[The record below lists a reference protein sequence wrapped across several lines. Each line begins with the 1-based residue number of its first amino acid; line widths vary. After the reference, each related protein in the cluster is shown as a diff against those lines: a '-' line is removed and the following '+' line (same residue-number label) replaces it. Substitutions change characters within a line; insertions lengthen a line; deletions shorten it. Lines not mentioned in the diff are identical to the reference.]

1 MSLEALFDEAPCG
14 LAMADAEGRLT
25 HGNRAFIELSGA
37 PLGELLGR
45 RVTTLF
51 TLAGQMYFETNLQP
65 LLRLQGFLREIALDL
80 RCADGEPRPVLLN
93 ASMQRDAQGRA
104 QSISYSMLDAR
115 ERRGFERQLIAA
127 RKRAEVEA
135 KARGAFISHLSHEIR
150 TPLQAMLGITELLA
164 STAEAQARERHLE
177 TVRRSAEHL
186 LALVNDLLD
195 FGKAE
200 AGKATL
206 ELRPFELPEA
216 VESVLA
222 LLRPKAVGRGL
233 FLKAEVAPGVPSRVQ
248 GDVVKLR
255 QILTNLV
262 GNALKF
268 TEQGGVTV
276 RLSLGANG
284 GVGFAVVDTGIGIEA
299 EYLPRLFEA
308 FTQAGTDTARR
319 FGGTGLGLTIS
330 RQLVELHGGR
340 LEIDSR
346 VGEGTTFRFELPYAQ
361 AEAEPAHVPEEQGG
375 VGDGLV
381 LVAEDNAINA
391 LLVRRCLERLG
402 VRAELVGDG
411 AAAVERVRA
420 GGVSVALLDLQM
432 PVLDGVGA
440 LQAIR
445 ALPGAASRTPLVAF
459 SATVDAHE
467 RATLLRLG
475 FDACLA
481 KPLEEATLR
490 EVLQALLPK
499 AVEGT

>member
-14 LAMADAEGRLT
+14 LAMTDAEGRLT
-25 HGNRAFIELSGA
+25 LGNRAFINLAGA

-51 TLAGQMYFETNLQP
+51 TLAGQMYFETHLQP

-80 RCADGEPRPVLLN
+80 RCADGEPLPVLVN
-93 ASMQRDAQGRA
+93 ATTQRDAEGRV
-104 QSISYSMLDAR
+104 QSICYSMLDAR

-127 RKRAEVEA
+127 RKSAEGA
-135 KARGAFISHLSHEIR
+135 AQARGAFISHLSHEIR

-164 STAEAQARERHLE
+164 STVEAHTRDRHLE

-206 ELRPFELPEA
+206 ELLPFELPEA
-216 VESVLA
+216 VGAVLA
-222 LLRPKAVGRGL
+222 LLRPRAVGRGL
-233 FLKAEVAPGVPSRVQ
+233 FLKAEIAPGVPSHVQ

-255 QILTNLV
+255 QILMNLV

-276 RLSLGANG
+276 QLSEGANG
-284 GVGFAVVDTGIGIEA
+284 GVCFAVVDTGIGIET
-299 EYLPRLFEA
+299 EHLPRLFEP
-308 FTQAGTDTARR
+308 FTQARTDTARR

-340 LEIDSR
+340 LEVDSR
-346 VGEGTTFRFELPYAQ
+346 VGEGTTFRFELPYTQ
-361 AEAEPAHVPEEQGG
+361 VEPEPVQVPKGTG
-375 VGDGLV
+375 SLGDGLV

-391 LLVRRCLERLG
+391 LLVQRCLERLG
-402 VRAELVGDG
+402 VRAELVGNG
-411 AAAVERVRA
+411 AAALERVRA
-420 GGVSVALLDLQM
+420 GGVGVALLDLQM
-432 PVLDGVGA
+432 PVLDGVST

-445 ALPGAASRTPLVAF
+445 ALPDAASRTPLVAF
-459 SATVDAHE
+459 SASVDDHE
-467 RATLLRLG
+467 RASLLRLG
-475 FDACLA
+475 FDGCLA
-481 KPLEEATLR
+481 KPLEEAALR
-490 EVLQALLPK
+490 EVLRALL
-499 AVEGT
+499 AG

>member
-1 MSLEALFDEAPCG
+1 VSLKALFEEAPCG

-25 HGNRAFIELSGA
+25 LGNRAFMELAGA

-51 TLAGQMYFETNLQP
+51 TLAGQMVFETSLLP
-65 LLRLQGFLREIALDL
+65 LLQMQGFLREIALEL

-93 ASMQRDAQGRA
+93 ASMQRDAQGRV
-104 QSISYSMLDAR
+104 QSIAYSMLDAR
-115 ERRGFERQLIAA
+115 ERRGFERQLITA

-135 KARGAFISHLSHEIR
+135 QARGAFISHLSHEIR
-150 TPLQAMLGITELLA
+150 TPLQAILGITELLA
-164 STAEAQARERHLE
+164 SSAEAQARDGHLE
-177 TVRRSAEHL
+177 TVRSSAEHL

-216 VESVLA
+216 VASVLA
-222 LLRPKAVGRGL
+222 LLRPKAVGLGL
-233 FLKAEVAPGVPSRVQ
+233 FLKAEVAPGVPSRVH

-276 RLSLGANG
+276 QLSKGANG
-284 GVGFAVVDTGIGIEA
+284 SVCFAVIDTGIGIEA
-299 EYLPRLFEA
+299 EQLPRLFEA
-308 FTQAGTDTARR
+308 FTQAGTDTTRR

-346 VGEGTTFRFELPYAQ
+346 VGEGTAFRFELPYAQ
-361 AEAEPAHVPEEQGG
+361 AESEPVLVPEARGRL
-375 VGDGLV
+375 GDALV
-381 LVAEDNAINA
+381 LVAEDNTISA

-402 VRAELVGDG
+402 VRAEMVCDG

-420 GGVSVALLDLQM
+420 GGVGVALLDLQM
-432 PVLDGVGA
+432 PVLDGTGA

-445 ALPGAASRTPLVAF
+445 ALPDAASRTPLVAF

-467 RATLLRLG
+467 RAALLRLG

-481 KPLEEATLR
+481 KPLEQAALL
-490 EVLQALLPK
+490 EVLRALLPK
-499 AVEGT
+499 AVAAT

>member
-1 MSLEALFDEAPCG
+1 
-14 LAMADAEGRLT
+14 
-25 HGNRAFIELSGA
+25 
-37 PLGELLGR
+37 
-45 RVTTLF
+45 
-51 TLAGQMYFETNLQP
+51 
-65 LLRLQGFLREIALDL
+65 
-80 RCADGEPRPVLLN
+80 
-93 ASMQRDAQGRA
+93 
-104 QSISYSMLDAR
+104 MLDAR
-115 ERRGFERQLIAA
+115 ERRGFERQLITA
-127 RKRAEVEA
+127 RKRAEVA
-135 KARGAFISHLSHEIR
+135 AQARGAFISHLSHEIR

-164 STAEAQARERHLE
+164 STVEAHARDRHLE

-216 VESVLA
+216 VASVLG
-222 LLRPKAVGRGL
+222 LLKPQAVGRGL
-233 FLKAEVAPGVPSRVQ
+233 FLKAEVAPGVPRRVQ

-268 TEQGGVTV
+268 TEHGGVTV
-276 RLSLGANG
+276 QLSQGANG
-284 GVGFAVVDTGIGIEA
+284 GVCFAVIDTGIGIEA
-299 EYLPRLFEA
+299 DDVPRLFEA

-361 AEAEPAHVPEEQGG
+361 DAEPEPVPVAEARGRL
-375 VGDGLV
+375 GDALV
-381 LVAEDNAINA
+381 LVAEDNTISA
-391 LLVRRCLERLG
+391 LLVWRCLERLG
-402 VRAELVGDG
+402 VRAEMVGDG

-420 GGVSVALLDLQM
+420 GGVRVALLDLQM
-432 PVLDGVGA
+432 PVLDGASA

-445 ALPGAASRTPLVAF
+445 ALPDAASRTPLVAF
-459 SATVDAHE
+459 SASVDAHE
-467 RATLLRLG
+467 RAALLRLG

-481 KPLEEATLR
+481 KPLEQAALL

-499 AVEGT
+499 AAAAT